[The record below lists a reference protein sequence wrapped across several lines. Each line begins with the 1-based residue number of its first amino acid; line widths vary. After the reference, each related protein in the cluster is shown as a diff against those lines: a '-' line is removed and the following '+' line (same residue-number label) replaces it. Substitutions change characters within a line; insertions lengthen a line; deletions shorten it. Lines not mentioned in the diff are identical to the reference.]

1 MGVEDLFQ
9 MSGEILPDSPVQHVE
24 ATERFVNEEENLKIN
39 SDTRSKPA
47 ETPEL
52 WSNAVGYFG
61 MDEL

>member
-52 WSNAVGYFG
+52 
-61 MDEL
+61 